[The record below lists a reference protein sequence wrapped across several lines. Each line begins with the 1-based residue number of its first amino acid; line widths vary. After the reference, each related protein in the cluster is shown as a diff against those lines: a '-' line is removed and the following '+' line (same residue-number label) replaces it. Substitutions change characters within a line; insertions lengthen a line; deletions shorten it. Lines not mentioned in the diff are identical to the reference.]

1 MKEEKPAKMP
11 TSDSLY
17 GHFPISERDLC
28 RAWIEVCEANGIKNE
43 DAPTERDLLNVRD
56 ELGGCYE
63 HISLSWIR
71 NKIVYLRK
79 ATKIKGYRESRE
91 PR

>member
-1 MKEEKPAKMP
+1 MKEEKPGKMP
-11 TSDSLY
+11 TSEPLY
-17 GHFPISERDLC
+17 GQFPISERDLC
-28 RAWIEVCEANGIKNE
+28 RAWIEVCEVSSIKNE

-56 ELGGCYE
+56 ELGGCFE

-91 PR
+91 RR

>member
-1 MKEEKPAKMP
+1 MKEEKTAKMP
-11 TSDSLY
+11 TFDSLY
-17 GHFPISERDLC
+17 GHFPISEHDLC
-28 RAWIEVCEANGIKNE
+28 RAWIEVCETHGIKSE

-71 NKIVYLRK
+71 NEIVRLRK
-79 ATKIKGYRESRE
+79 ATKIKGYRESRGI
-91 PR
+91 